1 MTKEEFISLL
11 HSVLEEKKEQD
22 KQSIIKYVEPYD
34 DLYSKCVLGYDM
46 SYTRKIYEENK
57 FSFKTSEKVEGVG
70 HLKSVLRSLV
80 DCYGKEEVVNTLKD
94 M

>member
-1 MTKEEFISLL
+1 MTKEEFINLL

-22 KQSIIKYVEPYD
+22 KKSIIKYVEPYD

-46 SYTRKIYEENK
+46 SYTKKTYEENK
-57 FSFKTSEKVEGVG
+57 FSFKTNEKVEAVG
-70 HLKSVLRSLV
+70 HLRSVLQTLV
-80 DCYGKEEVVNTLKD
+80 DCYGKEEIVDVLKD